1 MLEGLRILL
10 RATNWVGDVVISL
23 PALRALRAHHQG
35 DRICVL
41 ARPWVASL
49 YRLLPEADEVL
60 VEEPRGRHAG
70 AGGRA
75 LLAAELRDQG
85 FDRAL
90 LLPRSFGTAWTVY
103 RAGIPERWGF
113 RGELR
118 SPLLT
123 HPVPFSSRP
132 GEHEVFRHLRLV
144 AATGVP
150 LPAVP
155 DATWP
160 VPDALRREA
169 REVLREAG
177 VPDGPFAAAHVASF
191 AHEAKRWS
199 EERFAALLEEIARV
213 HGLPFVLLGSA
224 AEAPMNAR
232 VASLAPTARVFDLA
246 GKTSLPEVL
255 GLVAEADLFVGNDS
269 GLAHLAN
276 AAGTPTTVVFGPTD
290 PDATRPWD
298 GPRPDGRPVRLRIAR
313 ERVLCAPCRFT
324 RCPLDHACMTG
335 LSVGSALRSTPD
347 GETAD

>member
-1 MLEGLRILL
+1 MLDGVRLLL

-23 PALRALRAHHQG
+23 PALRALRAHHRK
-35 DRICVL
+35 DRIAVL
-41 ARPWVASL
+41 ARPWVAEL
-49 YRLLPEADEVL
+49 YRLLPEVDEVL
-60 VEEPRGRHAG
+60 VEEPAGRHAG
-70 AGGRA
+70 TAGRSA
-75 LLAAELRDQG
+75 LASGLREKE
-85 FDRAL
+85 FDRAI
-90 LLPRSFGTAWTVY
+90 LLPRSFATAWTAY

-113 RGELR
+113 RGEFR

-123 HPVPFSSRP
+123 HPVAYSNRP

-150 LPAVP
+150 MPEVP

-160 VPDALRREA
+160 VSDAVRRSARARLDEA
-169 REVLREAG
+169 RL
-177 VPDGPFAAAHVASF
+177 PNGPFVAAHVASF
-191 AHEAKRWS
+191 AHEAKRFP
-199 EERFAALLEEIARV
+199 EERFAALFERLAKERD
-213 HGLPFVLLGSA
+213 LPVVLLGSA

-232 VASLAPTARVFDLA
+232 VASLASAAHVVDLA

-255 GLVAEADLFVGNDS
+255 GVVASAELFIGNDS

-298 GPRPDGRPVRLRIAR
+298 GPRPDGHPVRLRVSR
-313 ERVLCAPCRFT
+313 QRVLCAPCRFT

-335 LSVGSALRSTPD
+335 IPAERVLR
-347 GETAD
+347 